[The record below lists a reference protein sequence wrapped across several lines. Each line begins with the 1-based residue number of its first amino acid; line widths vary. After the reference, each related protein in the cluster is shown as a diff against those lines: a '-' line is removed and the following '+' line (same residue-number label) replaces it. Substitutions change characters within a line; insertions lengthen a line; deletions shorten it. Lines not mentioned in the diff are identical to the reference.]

1 MKKALIIAACCLTVL
16 FTACNKEKPNEKF
29 VGDWYG
35 TGIVNGTMTM
45 AVLGNEYVQEFNNIE
60 IPMDINLSAGEAK
73 NEVILTYTD
82 EEMHETYTAKGIVKD
97 NDVDFDPIDVDMTV
111 EGTTVTATLDL
122 KGTLSSNE
130 EVLALNGTV
139 SGQGNYAE
147 GGLSIPY
154 TANGTITATL
164 HRGTAPAPTPYNGP
178 TITLLEEENCISEGA
193 EVVAGEVF
201 FVALSGEGKALK
213 DLKIVFVDNDNNVL
227 DEWTKELDNADEFT
241 CSKFFT
247 LTQVG
252 DVTMTATLTDSQDNV
267 ASLNVNFKVIP
278 APEPEFQAHYAG
290 SVNLDATASGSFSG
304 IPLSYPIN
312 MDYDMDVMLSEAAE
326 EGRVN
331 ATVTFAGNT
340 YTTTG
345 TKDGNAIDLE
355 PFNVVLDFEGSTV
368 EATIDMAGSI
378 VETVFSV
385 QGTLNGSGNIS
396 YLGFTIPATIE
407 GTISGDLNE
416 VE

>member
-45 AVLGNEYVQEFNNIE
+45 TALGHELVQEFNNIE

-139 SGQGNYAE
+139 SGEGSFAE
-147 GGLSIPY
+147 GGSSIPY
-154 TANGTITATL
+154 TANGTVTATL

-178 TITLLEEENCISEGA
+178 TITLIEEENCISEGA

-227 DEWTKELDNADEFT
+227 DEWTKELNNGDEFT
-241 CSKFFT
+241 LSKHFT

-252 DVTMTATLTDSQDNV
+252 DVTMKATLTDSQDNV
-267 ASLNVNFKVIP
+267 ASLNVNFKIIP
-278 APEPEFQAHYAG
+278 APEPEFEAHYAG

-312 MDYDMDVMLSEAAE
+312 LDYDMDVLLAEAAE

-340 YTTTG
+340 YTTSG
-345 TKDGNAIDLE
+345 TKDDNTIDLE
-355 PFNVVLDFEGSTV
+355 PFDIVLDFEGSTV
-368 EATIDMAGSI
+368 NATIDMTGTI
-378 VETVFSV
+378 IETVFGV
-385 QGTLNGSGNIS
+385 QGTLHGSGNIS
-396 YLGFTIPATIE
+396 YLGFSIPATIE
-407 GTISGDLNE
+407 GTVAGDLTE